1 MRMTATA
8 ERQKDFMPGAGGM
21 MAGEGSGSA
30 AGGESGESGT
40 GKGKNGLIVEER
52 GRGVKTN
59 WRRMGLR
66 KSGAWRRW
74 RA

>member
-1 MRMTATA
+1 
-8 ERQKDFMPGAGGM
+8 M

-30 AGGESGESGT
+30 AGGVAEESGT
-40 GKGKNGLIVEER
+40 GRGKNGLIVEER